1 LAPGDVDRLAATP
14 RAAHFANNCRQTLVK
29 RIIRIVGFALALL
42 LLFLV
47 AVVFSAGWLKR
58 QNDRLR
64 ADTLKSRAAQFAEV
78 LEIAHAGP
86 PPWPDTFT
94 QQLAQ
99 ALDIEIVLLAAT
111 AAPPPPPIV
120 SDTATWSFTHVIRNA
135 DGTPASYAL
144 VRLNPS
150 PTVRAMLMLQRL
162 STLLLFLALMLVLA
176 LVLLVIL
183 DRRWLRT
190 LDIDLA
196 NSPGPSESSSDFGML
211 SHLAERSVRQSAE
224 LEQER
229 EERQRAEADGHLKQ
243 ILLNRAL
250 QEKIDMGRDL
260 HDGLIQ
266 SLYATGLTIQASRK
280 AFDADPATARSQIDT
295 ALQTL
300 NTAIREVRTY
310 ISGLGP
316 EQLRQRSFADSV
328 RAIVNHLAA
337 GREIETDLRIDE
349 EAAHSLAPSQLTD
362 LLQIVREAV
371 SNSLRHGGAR
381 HISIR
386 LHRNGEELCLSA
398 QDDGRGFDPHHAVR
412 GHGLD
417 NMQARA
423 DRLDAHLRCQ
433 SEPGR
438 GARITLTF
446 NVPTSHA
453 SP

>member
-1 LAPGDVDRLAATP
+1 
-14 RAAHFANNCRQTLVK
+14 VK

-47 AVVFSAGWLKR
+47 TVSFSTGWLKR
-58 QNDRLR
+58 QNDRLQ
-64 ADTLKSRAAQFAEV
+64 ADTLKSRATQFAEV
-78 LEIAHAGP
+78 LALTQVGP
-86 PPWPDTFT
+86 PPWAETFT

-99 ALDIEIVLLAAT
+99 ALNVEITLSAT
-111 AAPPPPPIV
+111 PFASPAPPPAIA
-120 SDTATWSFTHVIRNA
+120 SNAAWTFEHVFRDA
-135 DGTPASYAL
+135 EGTPVSYAQIG
-144 VRLNPS
+144 VTPS
-150 PTVRAMLMLQRL
+150 PTVRALLMLQRL
-162 STLLLFLALMLVLA
+162 SALLLFLALMLVLA
-176 LVLLVIL
+176 MVALVSL

-190 LDIDLA
+190 LEIDLGDTSPPRE
-196 NSPGPSESSSDFGML
+196 NSTDFGVI

-229 EERQRAEADGHLKQ
+229 EDRQRAEADAHLKQ

-266 SLYATGLTIQASRK
+266 SLYATGLTIQAGRK
-280 AFDADPATARSQIDT
+280 ALDAAPATARSQIDT

-300 NTAIREVRTY
+300 NAAIREVRTY

-328 RAIVNHLAA
+328 RAIVGHLAA

-349 EAAHSLAPSQLTD
+349 EAARRLAPAQVTD
-362 LLQIVREAV
+362 LLQILREAV
-371 SNSLRHGGAR
+371 SNSLRHGGAHR
-381 HISIR
+381 ISIR
-386 LHRNGEELCLSA
+386 LNRDGSRLCLSA
-398 QDDGRGFDPHHAVR
+398 EDDGRGFDPQHAIR

-438 GARITLTF
+438 GTRLVLTL
-446 NVPTSHA
+446 NAPDPSID
-453 SP
+453 S